1 MSSERFESHQE
12 ELRTLFEDLKYR
24 IEFRIPKADGEER
37 KKLIRDAERG
47 LEEAGLVLQEME
59 EEAKPAPGTY
69 RSQMVAKVRNFR
81 RDMDKI
87 SRDLKRAS
95 GSGSSRSELFHS
107 QSNFDNQ
114 VNAAQS
120 SQRSKLLQGQD
131 TLNRTSQ
138 SLDRTHRIAAET
150 DEIGVGIIDE
160 LDGQKEQLL
169 NAKDKLENMDS
180 SLGKSKQILNTIG
193 RRIITNKLILVGIIL
208 VEAVILGLIVYFKF
222 FASSGS
228 KPTPAPTLKPHT
240 T

>member
-12 ELRTLFEDLKYR
+12 ELRTLFEDLRYR

-47 LEEAGLVLQEME
+47 LEEAAAVLQEME

-81 RDMDKI
+81 RDLDKI

-120 SQRSKLLQGQD
+120 SQRTKLLQGQE
-131 TLNRTSQ
+131 TMNRTSQ
-138 SLDRTHRIAAET
+138 SLERTHRIAAET
-150 DEIGVGIIDE
+150 DEIGVGIIDD

-169 NAKDKLENMDS
+169 NAKDKVRVFS
-180 SLGKSKQILNTIG
+180 
-193 RRIITNKLILVGIIL
+193 
-208 VEAVILGLIVYFKF
+208 
-222 FASSGS
+222 
-228 KPTPAPTLKPHT
+228 
-240 T
+240 